1 MTFSSLGLSESL
13 MLGIQENGYQNP
25 YPIQEKAIPV
35 ILEGK
40 NIIGIAQTG
49 SGKTA
54 AFVLP
59 ILEIFQRKKN
69 SRNLHLKVLILVPTR
84 ELAIQIAGVFD
95 EFTKHLAQ
103 TVKHNVIYGGVS
115 VNQQMQTLKN
125 TEVLIAT
132 PGRLL
137 EMIDNQSINLSRI
150 EQLVLDE
157 ADKMLDLGFLDEVN
171 AILGKLPKKVQTILF
186 SATFNAENLIIKRIL
201 TPDFIKIEVESSQ
214 KNLDLIQQSAYRV
227 SPENKGP
234 LLRHLIKTKAM
245 EQVLIFVSSVR
256 TADNLVVKLRKNGID
271 AWAIHSQKSQSA
283 RNEAMQGFKKNNIK
297 VLVATDLASRGIDVQ
312 FLPFVINY
320 ELPRSPKDY
329 IHRIGRTGR
338 AENSGEAISLVC
350 PEDEHHFKIIQ
361 KKMGK
366 IVSIY
371 DSSLLD
377 LK

>member
-186 SATFNAENLIIKRIL
+186 SATFDAENLIIKRIL